1 MRILLDTHVVLW
13 WSTSGAARLSSIAR
27 DLIESGS
34 TEALVSVVSAFE
46 IAAKA
51 RRGRLD
57 LPDLPERYIPG
68 LLQRHGFDVLE
79 VGLTHALRAGSL
91 PLIDRDPFD
100 RLLVAQAQI
109 EGLPIVTADPVIGRY
124 DVETIW

>member
-13 WSTSGAARLSSIAR
+13 WSTSGGARLSSIAR
-27 DLIESGS
+27 DLIESES
-34 TEALVSVVSAFE
+34 TDALVSVVSAFE

-51 RRGRLD
+51 GRGRLD
-57 LPDLPERYIPG
+57 LPDRPERYIPG
-68 LLQRHGFDVLE
+68 LLQRYGFDVLE
-79 VGLTHALRAGSL
+79 VGLAHALRAGSL
-91 PLIDRDPFD
+91 PPIHRDPFD

-109 EGLPIVTADPVIGRY
+109 EGLPIITLDPAIARY